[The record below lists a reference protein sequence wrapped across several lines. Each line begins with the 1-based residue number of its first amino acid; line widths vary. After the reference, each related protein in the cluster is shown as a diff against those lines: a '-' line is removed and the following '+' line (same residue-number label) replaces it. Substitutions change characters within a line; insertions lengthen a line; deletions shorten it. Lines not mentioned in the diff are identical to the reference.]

1 MNALDPKAI
10 AAKLMGE
17 PIADA
22 DDARVADAKRRFDRH
37 ERERAGLRRHAQ
49 PPDGGDGAPQADEDC

>member
-1 MNALDPKAI
+1 MPAFDSKAI
-10 AAKLMGE
+10 AAKLLGE

-37 ERERAGLRRHAQ
+37 EREREGLRRHSER
-49 PPDGGDGAPQADEDC
+49 PAPEED